1 MDRKPPV
8 GHGELCADST
18 VPGAPLGKG
27 RIARLMLSVPHL
39 PGCLLHEAL
48 VGDAEGSAQSLG
60 WVVLEH
66 LLVDHVHV
74 QVDGGI
80 DGSIHSSMTIKHCKI
95 SLFFLVLPVET
106 QGGKNSGESNTN
118 SSLDCLKAVNL
129 GFVLSSLNCN

>member
-1 MDRKPPV
+1 MDLQGDALR
-8 GHGELCADST
+8 G
-18 VPGAPLGKG
+18 
-27 RIARLMLSVPHL
+27 PHL

-60 WVVLEH
+60 RVLLEH

-95 SLFFLVLPVET
+95 SLFFLVLPEET

-118 SSLDCLKAVNL
+118 SSLDCLKALNL
-129 GFVLSSLNCN
+129 GFVLSSLNGN